1 MFDVGTFTRNLLI
14 NDSTLTALVSTS
26 QILSSWPETFTVF
39 PTVIFDD
46 SQNDINYQDNK
57 PIGSH
62 AVVSIDVFIKDD
74 TPTPIATAICNAF
87 KNVYWSCEYNQLVP
101 DPDASIRHRSMR
113 FSRPLWDDVN

>member
-1 MFDVGTFTRNLLI
+1 MFDVGTFARNLLI

-46 SQNDINYQDNK
+46 SQNDVEFVDNL
-57 PIGSH
+57 PVGSY
-62 AVVSIDVFIKDD
+62 AVVSVDVFIKDD
-74 TPTPIATAICNAF
+74 TPTPIASAICDAF
-87 KNVYWSCEYNQLVP
+87 KSALWSCEYNKLVP

-113 FSRPLWDDVN
+113 FSRPLVSGDI